1 MKDSMIAAVRTGVQA
16 IVGLLVS
23 VPFIAGLDVAR
34 ELESLLAA
42 VAIAVVTLVL
52 NWAQQRLPWLGKI
65 LSLGLS
71 DSGPSYE

>member
-71 DSGPSYE
+71 GSGPSYE